1 MSSER
6 FAKELKKIKK
16 KKKSIAVPLRKSPVH
31 PHLGNYVLLF
41 SPLEWDTT
49 ELEEK
54 ENKDEQRYESTSS
67 LQILQG

>member
-41 SPLEWDTT
+41 SPLE
-49 ELEEK
+49 
-54 ENKDEQRYESTSS
+54 
-67 LQILQG
+67 